1 MELQLAELQWISFAD
16 LSYDAALE
24 RLTRVINEARS
35 RPEAA
40 PASGADA
47 AKQTASSVDA
57 ATTRRVAPAKTS
69 SGSSTG
75 GNRKW
80 LLAGTAAVVVVAASV
95 VAFQGKQK
103 DDASTI
109 NQNVSRTDSQP
120 SSATPGAAPA
130 TAATGTAAPPTVAPA
145 AAVPVVAEKSPAVQP
160 SGPIV
165 GNSRTL
171 VYHYPG
177 CPNYS
182 SIAPQVR
189 TEFANA
195 RDAERA
201 GYKLA
206 VNCADPGGG
215 RPAAAVL
222 ANSHTKE
229 YFLPQCRGYTA
240 TKNQYRVPFDSEA
253 DAEKA
258 GYKRA
263 DNCS

>member
-1 MELQLAELQWISFAD
+1 M
-16 LSYDAALE
+16 
-24 RLTRVINEARS
+24 
-35 RPEAA
+35 A
-40 PASGADA
+40 P
-47 AKQTASSVDA
+47 
-57 ATTRRVAPAKTS
+57 
-69 SGSSTG
+69 
-75 GNRKW
+75 
-80 LLAGTAAVVVVAASV
+80 
-95 VAFQGKQK
+95 
-103 DDASTI
+103 
-109 NQNVSRTDSQP
+109 RT
-120 SSATPGAAPA
+120 
-130 TAATGTAAPPTVAPA
+130 PA
-145 AAVPVVAEKSPAVQP
+145 AQA

-182 SIAPQVR
+182 SIAPQLR
-189 TEFANA
+189 TEFASA

-206 VNCADPGGG
+206 VNCADPAGG

-229 YFLPQCRGYTA
+229 YFLPQCRGYAA